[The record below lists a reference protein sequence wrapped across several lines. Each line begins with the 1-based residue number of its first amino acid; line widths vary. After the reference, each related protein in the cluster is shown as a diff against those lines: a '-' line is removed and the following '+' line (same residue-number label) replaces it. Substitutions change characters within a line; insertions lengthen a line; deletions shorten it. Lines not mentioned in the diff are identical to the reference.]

1 MGRWG
6 GGELVGRWRGEG
18 CGILMGF
25 VTYSCIFLYLLIF
38 FSRCL
43 VWRLSL
49 AVEIYLYGA
58 GQFSFILDRNFKR
71 YFRKTTH
78 N

>member
-6 GGELVGRWRGEG
+6 GVNWWVGGGGGG

-38 FSRCL
+38 FSRYL

-49 AVEIYLYGA
+49 AVKIYLYGA
-58 GQFSFILDRNFKR
+58 GQFTVILDRN
-71 YFRKTTH
+71 
-78 N
+78 